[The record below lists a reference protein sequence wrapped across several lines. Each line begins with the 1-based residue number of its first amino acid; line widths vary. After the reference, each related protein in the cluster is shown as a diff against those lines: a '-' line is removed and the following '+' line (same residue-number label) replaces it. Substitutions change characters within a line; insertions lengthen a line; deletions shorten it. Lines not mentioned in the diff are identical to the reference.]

1 MRILIRP
8 CRRMYRELIENAR
21 SARPQANLGTHRQPS
36 SKKAKTTKPD
46 VPAGTNNL
54 FHYHPEEEFLEQVRT
69 NGLVILLSKLTPIV
83 ISRRFT
89 PIRSSSRPRSRETK
103 SRLVSNRREGCRS
116 TMRARCRP
124 RSRSWKTL
132 SREGGSQTQTVSFTH
147 LCGYEC
153 RPLGDVVRP
162 IPDAIVDQVDVIVRS
177 DPSKEMGA

>member
-21 SARPQANLGTHRQPS
+21 SVRPQANLGTHRQPS

-69 NGLVILLSKLTPIV
+69 NGLLILLPRLTPIV
-83 ISRRFT
+83 ISRRFI
-89 PIRSSSRPRSRETK
+89 PIRSSSKPRSRETK
-103 SRLVSNRREGCRS
+103 SRLEWNRRAGCRS

-132 SREGGSQTQTVSFTH
+132 SREGCSETQTVSFTH
-147 LCGYEC
+147 LCGMIDD
-153 RPLGDVVRP
+153 LW
-162 IPDAIVDQVDVIVRS
+162 
-177 DPSKEMGA
+177 EM